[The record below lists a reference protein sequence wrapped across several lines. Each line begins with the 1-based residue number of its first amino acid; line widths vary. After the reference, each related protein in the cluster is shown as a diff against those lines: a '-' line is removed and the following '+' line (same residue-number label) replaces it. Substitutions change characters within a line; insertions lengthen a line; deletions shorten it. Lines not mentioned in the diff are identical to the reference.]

1 MLLLMMLLSACR
13 STASNDSP
21 LTNAASPISIEVV
34 ELAPSRYDPPGE
46 SHPRAGEA
54 ATCRAWTL
62 DAREAAEFFRLSR
75 PLAEGELHDFDWLPC
90 SISGRLRAEGREWTF
105 EINAGATSIWRGGG
119 ETRLLGCDRDGC
131 GQYVILAPTDG
142 P

>member
-1 MLLLMMLLSACR
+1 MGLLAACQSSAPGNER
-13 STASNDSP
+13 IAPAMSAT
-21 LTNAASPISIEVV
+21 SIEVI
-34 ELAPSRYDPPGE
+34 ELVPSRYDPPGE

-105 EINAGATSIWRGGG
+105 EINAGATSIWRGDG